1 MISLTVTVDNL
12 TTVTEIFTHIEL
24 RRYRLQGT
32 PVEGSITDI
41 VADTYYT
48 SISGIDT
55 ISNVNHSRED
65 VTDILLVSSPTPI
78 TQYYFTDPTGIA
90 DNWYI
95 SRYVIYNDV
104 IEDLVDSA
112 SGWSDP
118 IQGEAENL
126 YYNPQFPP
134 EISYGSADQLI
145 IDRIR
150 LYTGDPLNL
159 RREYGEDAV
168 SSIHTDG
175 RTYEMDEFGWPV
187 YVNMGGIPYTS
198 TNNPS
203 VNGYKFL
210 RFNTYIADICY
221 ECVTYSGVCGED
233 VVKEVA
239 NGIDVWYY
247 TFRHSDRQIMEAY
260 NTCPPPTPLTTLT
273 ANAEAYMLQTAID
286 LLHKEL
292 WEDATEDGA
301 SIADEGSTYSPGIG
315 LQVRKALLDDLKKRL
330 ADLTKIL
337 MLSGVQG
344 VRVD

>member
-1 MISLTVTVDNL
+1 MISLTITVDN
-12 TTVTEIFTHIEL
+12 VTDVTAIFDRVEL
-24 RRYRLQGT
+24 KRYMYPGT
-32 PVEGSITDI
+32 PSTMEVTDI
-41 VADTYYT
+41 IATEYYT
-48 SISGIDT
+48 SISGGIDT
-55 ISNVNHSRED
+55 LSSRPNVS
-65 VTDILLVSSPTPI
+65 DIELIIIPTPI
-78 TQYYFTDPTGIA
+78 TQYYFTDPTGLA

-95 SRYVIYNDV
+95 SRYVSDAPY
-104 IEDLVDSA
+104 ST
-112 SGWSDP
+112 SGWSP
-118 IQGEAENL
+118 PVQGETMNL

-134 EISYGSADQLI
+134 EISYSSADQLI

-150 LYTGDPLNL
+150 LYTGDPIGL

-198 TNNPS
+198 TDNPS

-210 RFNTYIADICY
+210 RFQDYIADICY

-239 NGIDVWYY
+239 NGIDLWYY
-247 TFRHSDRQIMEAY
+247 TFRSSDRQIMEAY

-301 SIADEGSTYSPGIG
+301 SIADEGTLYNPSEG
-315 LQVRKALLDDLKKRL
+315 LRIRKALLDDLKKRL
-330 ADLTKIL
+330 NDLIKSL
-337 MLSGVQG
+337 MLGGVQG

>member
-12 TTVTEIFTHIEL
+12 TTVTEVFDRIEL
-24 RRYRLQGT
+24 RRYLGFGAP
-32 PVEGSITDI
+32 PVGEITDL
-41 VADTYYT
+41 VALSNYT
-48 SISGIDT
+48 TISGIDT
-55 ISNVNHSRED
+55 LSGRDNVS
-65 VTDILLVSSPTPI
+65 DILLITFPTAI
-78 TQYYFTDPTGIA
+78 TQYYFTDPTGVA

-95 SRYVIYNDV
+95 SRYY
-104 IEDLVDSA
+104 DLDTDST

-198 TNNPS
+198 TDNPS

-210 RFNTYIADICY
+210 RFEDYIADTCY

-233 VVKEVA
+233 IIKEVA
-239 NGIDVWYY
+239 NGVDIWYY
-247 TFRHSDRQIMEAY
+247 TFRSSDRQIMEAY

-273 ANAEAYMLQTAID
+273 ANAEAYMLQTSID
-286 LLHKEL
+286 LLGKEL
-292 WEDATEDGA
+292 WEDASEDGA
-301 SIADEGSTYSPGIG
+301 SIADEGSTYNPEPGLKI
-315 LQVRKALLDDLKKRL
+315 RKALLDDLKKRL
-330 ADLTKIL
+330 ADLIRTL
-337 MLSGVQG
+337 MLGGITG
-344 VRVD
+344 VRID